1 MKYLFTALLLAVAA
15 MADQE
20 ASNVPLVR
28 ASEYGRCYARSIP
41 DDLWGTA
48 GTTRIFQVG
57 RDGDVPL
64 AEYPWYASEM
74 YLGGPGDQCLV
85 RFGPWSPG
93 GEPREDHLAIG
104 FYRDGRTLREYS
116 TLEIYS
122 LGSGISRSV
131 SHYEV
136 FGARLGFQSSSG
148 DTFLYRVEGID
159 GRVFTFDLNSGEIL
173 E

>member
-28 ASEYGRCYARSIP
+28 VSEYGRYYARSIP
-41 DDLWGTA
+41 DELWGTA
-48 GTTRIFQVG
+48 GVTRVFQVC
-57 RDGDVPL
+57 REGDVPV

-74 YLGGPGDQCLV
+74 YLGGSGDLCLV
-85 RFGPWSPG
+85 RFGPWSQG
-93 GEPREDHLAIG
+93 YDPREDHLAIG

-148 DTFLYRVEGID
+148 ETFLYRVEGID